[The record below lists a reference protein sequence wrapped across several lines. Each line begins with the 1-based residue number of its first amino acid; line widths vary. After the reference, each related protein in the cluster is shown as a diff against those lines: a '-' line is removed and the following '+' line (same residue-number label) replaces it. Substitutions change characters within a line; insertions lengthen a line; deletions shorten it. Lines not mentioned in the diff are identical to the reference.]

1 MHVNFLP
8 LWILQWD
15 MEFNALLCLLIL
27 PVKNAFDDILDQ
39 KSAFVILIY
48 DDIKVFISGVA
59 TISKKFD
66 TINHCKSRTFYHVFN
81 KFQ

>member
-1 MHVNFLP
+1 
-8 LWILQWD
+8 

-66 TINHCKSRTFYHVFN
+66 TINHCKSTTFY
-81 KFQ
+81 KFSKFRSRHESWD